1 MAEGLRL
8 TPDWQPECCPVCA
21 CAYDPSYVRL
31 LDVVVATRPPV
42 ACYLVSGQ
50 WKKRVAPY

>member
-8 TPDWQPECCPVCA
+8 APDWQHECCVVCA
-21 CAYDPSYVRL
+21 CAYDPSYMCL

-42 ACYLVSGQ
+42 ARYLASGQ
-50 WKKRVAPY
+50 WIIRMAPY